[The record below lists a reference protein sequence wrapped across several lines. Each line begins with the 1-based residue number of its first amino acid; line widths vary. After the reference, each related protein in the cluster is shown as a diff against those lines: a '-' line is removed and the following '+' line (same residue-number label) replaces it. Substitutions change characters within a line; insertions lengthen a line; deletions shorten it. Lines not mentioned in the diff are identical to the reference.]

1 MVWVLLESRVQAYN
15 FTSKLT
21 TVDAAQNHVLETLKH
36 FVPGMVVM
44 DPWPEDIQEGL
55 SVTNIHEWSFSKP
68 SFWRSPKNVNVYKLA
83 KSMAVSGFRKELH
96 E

>member
-1 MVWVLLESRVQAYN
+1 MLESRVQAYN

-36 FVPGMVVM
+36 FVPDIVVM

-55 SVTNIHEWSFSKP
+55 RVTNIHEWNFSKP
-68 SFWRSPKNVNVYKLA
+68 PMWRSPKNINVYKLA
-83 KSMAVSGFRKELH
+83 TSMAVSGFRKELH